1 MSTPIELKVDRIEKM
16 LIEVIEM
23 VGRLE
28 SGLNAKIDAVDAK
41 VEALRAEVKQMRDD
55 QVVAHKEA
63 MMRFITY

>member
-28 SGLNAKIDAVDAK
+28 SGLNAKIDAVDEK
-41 VEALRAEVKQMRDD
+41 VESLRTEMKQMRAD
-55 QVVAHKEA
+55 QANTHKEA
-63 MMRFITY
+63 MMRFIT